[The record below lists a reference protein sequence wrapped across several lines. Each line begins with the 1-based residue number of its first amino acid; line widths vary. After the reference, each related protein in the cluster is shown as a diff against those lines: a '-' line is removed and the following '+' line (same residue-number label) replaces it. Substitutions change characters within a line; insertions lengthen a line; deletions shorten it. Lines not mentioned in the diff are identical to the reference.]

1 MVGYILGNYLAE
13 AGKITTEQ
21 LTQILESA
29 GKVRVKLGLI
39 AVSEGY
45 MTMAQAEEVNRLQA
59 VMDKRFGDIALENGY
74 LTRQQVE
81 LLLQKQGDE
90 YLTFLQTI
98 VDLGI
103 MGMADTENILS
114 DYKAAKGLSD
124 EDGEALKH
132 GDVDKIIGIFLPRE
146 AWGYRE
152 LVGVAVRTIIRC
164 VDRDICLEPAF
175 MEESINGKNG
185 SFQRVEAEDGSQ
197 TCLGMIEVDGGF
209 LHAASCFAGEE
220 FVMLDAD
227 ALDSCAELLNCV
239 NGIYASAKSKEGIE
253 LELLPPEMYEEE
265 IILKNEGGICVLP
278 VLVKGRRFRLTV
290 FHTQKG

>member
-21 LTQILESA
+21 LAQILENA

-45 MTMAQAEEVNRLQA
+45 MTTAQAEEVNRLQA

-74 LTRQQVE
+74 LTEEQVE

-114 DYKAAKGLSD
+114 DYKKAKGLSD
-124 EDGEALKH
+124 EEGEALKH
-132 GDVDKIIGIFLPRE
+132 GDPDQIIGMFLPQE
-146 AWGYRE
+146 AEAFAE
-152 LVGVAVRTIIRC
+152 LIGVAVRTMIRC
-164 VDRDICLEPAF
+164 VDRDICLEPAYI
-175 MEESINGKNG
+175 EQSISGKDG
-185 SFQRVEAEDGSQ
+185 AFQRVEAEDGSR
-197 TCLGMIEVDGGF
+197 TCTGMIEADGGF
-209 LHAASCFAGEE
+209 LYTASSFAGEE
-220 FVMLDAD
+220 FAMLDAD
-227 ALDSCAELLNCV
+227 ALDSCAELLNCI

-253 LELLPPEMYEEE
+253 LELLPPEMYDEEVS
-265 IILKNEGGICVLP
+265 LKAEGGICVLP
-278 VLVKGRRFRLTV
+278 ILIKGRKLHLIV
-290 FHTQKG
+290 FQA

>member
-21 LTQILESA
+21 LAQILENA

-45 MTMAQAEEVNRLQA
+45 MTTAQAEEVNRLQA

-74 LTRQQVE
+74 LTGQQVE

-114 DYKAAKGLSD
+114 DYKKAKGLSD
-124 EDGEALKH
+124 EESEALKH
-132 GDVDKIIGIFLPRE
+132 GELDRIIGMFLPQEVE
-146 AWGYRE
+146 AYTE
-152 LVGVAVRTIIRC
+152 LIGVAVRTIIRC

-175 MEESINGKNG
+175 MEQSISGKDG
-185 SFQRVEAEDGSQ
+185 AFQRFEAEDGSR
-197 TCLGMIEVDGGF
+197 TCTGMIEVDGGF
-209 LHAASCFAGEE
+209 LYTASSFAGEE
-220 FVMLDAD
+220 FAMLDAD
-227 ALDSCAELLNCV
+227 ALDSCAELLNCI
-239 NGIYASAKSKEGIE
+239 NGIYASSKSKEGIE
-253 LELLPPEMYEEE
+253 LELLPPEMYDEEVT
-265 IILKNEGGICVLP
+265 LKAEGGICVLP
-278 VLVKGRRFRLTV
+278 ILIKGRRFRLVV
-290 FHTQKG
+290 FRT